1 MHPLRD
7 AIFILGKYTWQFLM
21 MIINHDSACTE
32 YKKNGSYVR
41 NWYFRVQ
48 ICINVRVQF
57 ISKVQK
63 CMAQHGPEEQVIIT
77 MEMESG
83 RSLLDKSLPQHF
95 ALLPWLLM
103 HRIKM

>member
-1 MHPLRD
+1 
-7 AIFILGKYTWQFLM
+7 M

-32 YKKNGSYVR
+32 YKKMAVGR

-57 ISKVQK
+57 ISKVQI

-95 ALLPWLLM
+95 ATNAT
-103 HRIKM
+103 H

>member
-1 MHPLRD
+1 MTVRVPVQNL
-7 AIFILGKYTWQFLM
+7 
-21 MIINHDSACTE
+21 
-32 YKKNGSYVR
+32 KKNGSYVR

-57 ISKVQK
+57 ISKLQI

-83 RSLLDKSLPQHF
+83 RSLLDKSHPQHF
-95 ALLPWLLM
+95 ALLPRLLM
-103 HRIKM
+103 HLMEMYIGPQFEALQYH